1 MPSLTKPLWT
11 QEQAIAF
18 ESARECIT
26 DLAGIYTALIEAA
39 RAQAVPDEV
48 RIQSLRATRSALVQE
63 RSELRLHDG
72 DRIAEVCRVY
82 GKQIKALR
90 GACD

>member
-26 DLAGIYTALIEAA
+26 DLAGIYTALIEDA
-39 RAQAVPDEV
+39 RGQAVPDEV
-48 RIQSLRATRSALVQE
+48 RIQSLRAKRSALVQE

-72 DRIAEVCRVY
+72 DRIAEIRRIY
-82 GKQIKALR
+82 GKQIKAFR
-90 GACD
+90 AACH